1 MKIIL
6 KQDVPGLGYKDE
18 VHTVKDGYGR
28 NYLLPQRLA
37 VLATDKAIKALNEE
51 LKQRAH
57 KIAKIKADAEE
68 AAKQYEGITLQIEAR
83 VSDGQAIYG
92 SVGPVQIVAAL
103 AEKGIELDPKKVL
116 TKGVKVL
123 GQHVALIQLH
133 REVSVEVPFEVV
145 PDESSRKAIE
155 EIAAQRK
162 ADRAKEAAKAAET
175 TEATEAAEETAEETA
190 PVAEETA
197 PATEETAPAAAAE

>member
-18 VHTVKDGYGR
+18 IHTVKDGYGR
-28 NYLLPQRLA
+28 NYLLPQRFA
-37 VLATDKAIKALNEE
+37 VLATDKAVKALNEE

-68 AAKQYEGITLQIEAR
+68 AAKAYEGITLQIEAR

-92 SVGPVQIVAAL
+92 SVGPAQIVAAL

-123 GQHVALIQLH
+123 GQHTALIQLH
-133 REVSVEVPFEVV
+133 REVSVELPFEVV
-145 PDESSRKAIE
+145 PDKSSRQAIE
-155 EIAAQRK
+155 EAAAQRK
-162 ADRAKEAAKAAET
+162 ADRAKEAVKVEATDAET
-175 TEATEAAEETAEETA
+175 AETAEAPAEEVAATEAPAQEETAE
-190 PVAEETA
+190 
-197 PATEETAPAAAAE
+197 APAAE